1 MTESDQASLI
11 PDCDISGIYCS
22 SAKLAEIYAKDIR
35 SVQYW
40 DEKGYIRP
48 TPRGY
53 NLVETVRGLDKAK
66 DDIISKKKGP
76 DGEELLDLEKREQKA
91 KTEKVEIEVAR
102 LRGELVPASEVKSEQ
117 FTIAR
122 RTRDAIENIPSRI
135 AAILAAETDEH
146 KVRETLSHELKQALE
161 GLSKNE

>member
-1 MTESDQASLI
+1 MTDQPTLI
-11 PDCDISGIYCS
+11 PDADLGGIYVS

-53 NLVETVRGLDKAK
+53 NLVDAVRGLDHAK
-66 DDIISKKKGP
+66 DEIISKKKGP
-76 DGEELLDLEKREQKA
+76 EGEELLDLEKREQKA
-91 KTEKVEIEVAR
+91 KTVKAEIEVER
-102 LRGELVPASEVKSEQ
+102 LRGELVPAAEVKSEQ
-117 FTIAR
+117 FNLAR

-135 AAILAAETDEH
+135 AAILAAEQDEH
-146 KVRETLSHELKQALE
+146 KVKEMLAHELKQALE